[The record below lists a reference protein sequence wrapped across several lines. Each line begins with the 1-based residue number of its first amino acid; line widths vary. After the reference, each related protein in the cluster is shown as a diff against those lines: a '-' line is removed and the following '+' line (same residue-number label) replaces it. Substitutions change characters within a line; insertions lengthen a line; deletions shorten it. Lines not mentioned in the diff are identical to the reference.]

1 MKINNH
7 PYFGYFSAVLSA
19 ICNATIGIFSVKA
32 ISAGLPF
39 SAIAF
44 YRCLLAFI
52 IITSWFILSG
62 KLNQWLLYLKKF
74 YIKIAVCSF
83 FGFYILYTF
92 ETNAYNYTS
101 VPVVVF
107 LLLGSAILTTFIL
120 STILHKNR
128 LRIYEIMSCLLAIC
142 GLGMILG
149 INNIHELKINSIG
162 VMLAII
168 AGIGHGGFLAF
179 SHKFRIGSGL
189 IVVNSL
195 ALFGIIY
202 LFPAYMH
209 TNFILPNI
217 TSLPFLLALVFI
229 PTICGF
235 WLITKALM
243 VIKSSTVSLIELSE
257 PLFAIVFA
265 YIILNQKL
273 NFAQF
278 AGGILITGAVLLNY
292 LGQNYN
298 NFRKNYK

>member
-1 MKINNH
+1 
-7 PYFGYFSAVLSA
+7 
-19 ICNATIGIFSVKA
+19 
-32 ISAGLPF
+32 
-39 SAIAF
+39 
-44 YRCLLAFI
+44 
-52 IITSWFILSG
+52 
-62 KLNQWLLYLKKF
+62 
-74 YIKIAVCSF
+74 
-83 FGFYILYTF
+83 
-92 ETNAYNYTS
+92 
-101 VPVVVF
+101 
-107 LLLGSAILTTFIL
+107 
-120 STILHKNR
+120 
-128 LRIYEIMSCLLAIC
+128 
-142 GLGMILG
+142 
-149 INNIHELKINSIG
+149 
-162 VMLAII
+162 
-168 AGIGHGGFLAF
+168 
-179 SHKFRIGSGL
+179 
-189 IVVNSL
+189 
-195 ALFGIIY
+195 
-202 LFPAYMH
+202 MH